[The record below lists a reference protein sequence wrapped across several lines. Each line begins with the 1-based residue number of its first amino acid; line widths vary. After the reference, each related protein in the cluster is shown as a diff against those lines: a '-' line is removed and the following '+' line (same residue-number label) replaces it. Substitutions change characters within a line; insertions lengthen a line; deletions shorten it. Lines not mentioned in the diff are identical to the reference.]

1 MVKRL
6 LFFVVFLISVSAFS
20 QCTLQLDSVPVSC
33 YGGTDGEI
41 IIYASNGTLFSNFR
55 FELSCPNI
63 LMATQTNCCGPVAT
77 PFPYDSAIF
86 PFLPADTFI
95 IVVTEIDDNSQNI
108 PGGCVRQDTI
118 IVAEP
123 PALNAGANNN
133 INICENSST
142 FDLFPQL
149 NGTPDVGGSWT
160 ESGNTVSNMFNP
172 STYGTGTYTLTY
184 TVSSSTT
191 CSAAADVTV
200 IVNPLVDAGLNGSNT
215 VCENDPVFNLFNYLA
230 GSPDVGGIWTDVNN
244 IPVPNMFNP
253 SISGSGTFI
262 YTYTVL
268 GTLPCLDAQ
277 STVTVVVNPQPVVTI
292 SGTTT
297 IPLGMSIGIDF
308 TLTSGTA
315 PFIVVYDDG
324 TGPITSPSFNSTT
337 GTIIVTPNDTTTYT
351 LVSVTDANNCTATAN
366 GSVTITV
373 VVVSVNYTV
382 DSVTTINE
390 SCCGNDGR
398 IQIHISPP
406 TDSSLSYSIDNMLT
420 WQDSATFDS
429 LEAGNYHV
437 VVQDTNGYITDW
449 GNVVI
454 SADTIPDID
463 MSVHITDIICNG
475 DTNGTFRVLYPDSCY
490 SYTLW
495 RYTISPPY
503 YLPIDTGTYFNGL
516 IPGSY
521 GVVAITNSGNCID
534 SALSPIGS
542 ALSPPLVINEPTSL
556 IQNGISVKEV
566 RCSNNGICDGEITLS
581 SAPTGGIP
589 PYYYS
594 ILDYGNNIP
603 FGPIGSDS
611 TFSGLCT
618 DSFEV
623 TLFDANACKVIDTV
637 FVADSTLYIDSV
649 ITTNVSCF
657 GFGNGTAIVYAHGGY
672 KPYSYIWSNGD
683 STMIVDSLT
692 NMQYSVILSD
702 TQNCLAFDTINIS
715 QPGEFFFNIKVVDG
729 YKPESCKEVSY
740 DGEFYMNY
748 QGGTAPF
755 NWSWIGT
762 SGATGFGIGDTIFN
776 LTFDT
781 LTLFVTDANGCVG
794 QPAWIHADSA
804 RVDALNALNPLVL
817 DSVYADSILCY
828 GLTTASIFIDV
839 KSGEPTY
846 TYSIDSGLTFTTDS
860 FFTNLPAGNYNIE
873 VRDTFGCSVYDTV
886 IISQATEIIIFWD
899 STNHVKCFAG
909 TDGYLSV
916 SAAGGYAPYQYSWNP
931 SGSSGNIASSLS
943 AGMHIVSV
951 TDAQGCIKADSLS
964 IIELTPPL
972 TSNAIVT
979 SHASCYDSADGSA
992 TISVQGGMPPYT
1004 VNWGGGVDTNAL
1016 DSGTYVIVINDSFN
1030 CGPIYDTVNIS
1041 HPTEFLIDILSNIP
1055 NLCFGDSLGEIAISA
1070 SGGTMPYDQ
1079 YFARDVVLGNTM
1091 MYTISTISD
1100 LAASNYDIWAM
1111 DANGCPSDTLKAVK
1125 IGEPGEIQ
1133 ISASSDSLTCFGS
1146 DDGVLEL
1153 TLIGGTSPYEYVFSK
1168 GSSILTSG
1176 NINQTTLLV
1185 FNALAANTYTLNV
1198 LDDNYCPK
1206 TSVFILSEPI
1216 QVIAAFISSNTS
1228 GKETFTVNLTNNS
1241 LGANVFYWDY
1251 DDGNQEIL
1259 GISEIPTHSYNLQGQ
1274 YEIMLVAENSLLS
1287 QNCNDTTFVTIDV
1300 QGFDVFNVF
1309 SPNDDGVNDI
1319 FDFDVW
1325 SLSSMYVEI
1334 YNRWGEKIYHW
1345 DSPNGSWNGKTYND
1359 DDAPDGVYYFYLK
1372 ANGED
1377 GYLYQQQGSI
1387 TLLR

>member
-1 MVKRL
+1 
-6 LFFVVFLISVSAFS
+6 
-20 QCTLQLDSVPVSC
+20 
-33 YGGTDGEI
+33 
-41 IIYASNGTLFSNFR
+41 
-55 FELSCPNI
+55 
-63 LMATQTNCCGPVAT
+63 
-77 PFPYDSAIF
+77 
-86 PFLPADTFI
+86 
-95 IVVTEIDDNSQNI
+95 
-108 PGGCVRQDTI
+108 
-118 IVAEP
+118 
-123 PALNAGANNN
+123 
-133 INICENSST
+133 
-142 FDLFPQL
+142 
-149 NGTPDVGGSWT
+149 
-160 ESGNTVSNMFNP
+160 
-172 STYGTGTYTLTY
+172 
-184 TVSSSTT
+184 
-191 CSAAADVTV
+191 
-200 IVNPLVDAGLNGSNT
+200 
-215 VCENDPVFNLFNYLA
+215 
-230 GSPDVGGIWTDVNN
+230 
-244 IPVPNMFNP
+244 
-253 SISGSGTFI
+253 
-262 YTYTVL
+262 
-268 GTLPCLDAQ
+268 
-277 STVTVVVNPQPVVTI
+277 
-292 SGTTT
+292 
-297 IPLGMSIGIDF
+297 
-308 TLTSGTA
+308 
-315 PFIVVYDDG
+315 
-324 TGPITSPSFNSTT
+324 
-337 GTIIVTPNDTTTYT
+337 
-351 LVSVTDANNCTATAN
+351 
-366 GSVTITV
+366 
-373 VVVSVNYTV
+373 
-382 DSVTTINE
+382 
-390 SCCGNDGR
+390 
-398 IQIHISPP
+398 
-406 TDSSLSYSIDNMLT
+406 
-420 WQDSATFDS
+420 
-429 LEAGNYHV
+429 
-437 VVQDTNGYITDW
+437 
-449 GNVVI
+449 
-454 SADTIPDID
+454 
-463 MSVHITDIICNG
+463 
-475 DTNGTFRVLYPDSCY
+475 
-490 SYTLW
+490 
-495 RYTISPPY
+495 
-503 YLPIDTGTYFNGL
+503 
-516 IPGSY
+516 
-521 GVVAITNSGNCID
+521 
-534 SALSPIGS
+534 
-542 ALSPPLVINEPTSL
+542 
-556 IQNGISVKEV
+556 
-566 RCSNNGICDGEITLS
+566 
-581 SAPTGGIP
+581 
-589 PYYYS
+589 
-594 ILDYGNNIP
+594 
-603 FGPIGSDS
+603 
-611 TFSGLCT
+611 
-618 DSFEV
+618 
-623 TLFDANACKVIDTV
+623 
-637 FVADSTLYIDSV
+637 
-649 ITTNVSCF
+649 
-657 GFGNGTAIVYAHGGY
+657 
-672 KPYSYIWSNGD
+672 
-683 STMIVDSLT
+683 MIVDSLT

-715 QPGEFFFNIKVVDG
+715 QPGELFFNIKVVG
-729 YKPESCKEVSY
+729 GFKPETCKGVSY

-748 QGGTAPF
+748 QGGTTPF

-804 RVDALNALNPLVL
+804 RVDALNALNPLIL
-817 DSVYADSILCY
+817 DTIIADSILCY
-828 GLTTASIFIDV
+828 GTMLDTLFIVV
-839 KSGEPTY
+839 KSGEVAY
-846 TYSIDSGLTFTTDS
+846 SYSVQNLSIDSGLTFATDS

-943 AGMHIVSV
+943 AGMHTVSV
-951 TDAQGCIKADSLS
+951 TDAQGCIKANSLS
-964 IIELTPPL
+964 IIELSPPL

-1004 VNWGGGVDTNAL
+1004 VNFGGGVDTNAL

-1206 TSVFILSEPI
+1206 TSIFILSEPI

-1319 FDFDVW
+1319 FDFDGW
-1325 SLSSMYVEI
+1325 SLSSMYAEI